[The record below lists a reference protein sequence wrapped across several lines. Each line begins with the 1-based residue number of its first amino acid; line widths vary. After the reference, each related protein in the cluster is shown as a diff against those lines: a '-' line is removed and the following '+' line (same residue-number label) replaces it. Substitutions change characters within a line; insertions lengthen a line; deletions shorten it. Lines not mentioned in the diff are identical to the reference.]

1 MKNIFK
7 YKTRMGDETVHI
19 PEEI

>member
-7 YKTRMGDETVHI
+7 YQTRMGDETVYHAK
-19 PEEI
+19 EI

>member
-7 YKTRMGDETVHI
+7 YQTRMGDETVYHS
-19 PEEI
+19 EEI

>member
-7 YKTRMGDETVHI
+7 YQTRMGDETVYH